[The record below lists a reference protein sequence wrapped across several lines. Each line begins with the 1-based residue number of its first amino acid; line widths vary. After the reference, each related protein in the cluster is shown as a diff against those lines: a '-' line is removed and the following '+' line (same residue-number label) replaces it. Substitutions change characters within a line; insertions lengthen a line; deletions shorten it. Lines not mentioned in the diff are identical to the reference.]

1 MEYIIKRA
9 RDFFYTDLY
18 NFYVKFND
26 FCKYCVDEEIIKF

>member
-9 RDFFYTDLY
+9 RDFFTHNLY

-26 FCKYCVDEEIIKF
+26 FCKYYIVMKKL